1 MGLFSKI
8 LQAEIEPDDR
18 RRWQRVAARSRV
30 SVMVV
35 SAPELPNLEGKRYYC
50 WTDDISAGG
59 LRFRVHSKVPLAAI
73 LKLDIQL
80 DDVPQGSFMHMG
92 RVAWEQEFEDHGVVS
107 RWLGVEITETLGGE
121 DRFRRWQ
128 SLIEGMQADQRR

>member
-1 MGLFSKI
+1 MGLFSKV
-8 LQAEIEPDDR
+8 LKTEIKPDDR

-35 SAPELPNLEGKRYYC
+35 SAPEVPSLEGKRYYC
-50 WTDDISAGG
+50 WTEDISAGG

-73 LKLDIQL
+73 LKLDVQL
-80 DDVPQGSFMHMG
+80 EGSPQGSFLHMG
-92 RVAWEQEFEDHGVVS
+92 RVAWEQEFEENGLVS

-121 DRFRRWQ
+121 DRFWRWQ
-128 SLIEGMQADQRR
+128 NLIEGLRTTSQ